1 MKFSKI
7 ITLAIN
13 SANAFS
19 WIGIS
24 NGQTEMTG
32 QNEDI
37 CSSTSLTRGQKRL
50 CQQTPEY
57 SVAIQS
63 AARLSLA
70 SCQQELGSACPKAVS
85 KLPKL
90 TGDLKWPS
98 AESGYLHGLSSGQLI
113 SASAK
118 LCQMGSIGPCD
129 PIKMAQFVEQFTSI
143 PSMTRRRKMI
153 GQVEL
158 HNGRV
163 GRNLAD
169 QSSRNLCKCHG
180 QSGSCIFKTC
190 WQTAPIATHLGKL
203 AKEKYIESIGIDH
216 GIENLPTQITQMIA
230 KNDFLFIHK
239 H

>member
-7 ITLAIN
+7 VILVVNT
-13 SANAFS
+13 ANAFS

-24 NGQTEMTG
+24 NARNEMTG

-37 CSSTSLTRGQKRL
+37 CTSTSLTRGQKRL

-57 SVAIQS
+57 YVAIKS

-70 SCQQELGSACPKAVS
+70 SCQDELGSACPKAVT

-129 PIKMAQFVEQFTSI
+129 PIKMAQFVEQFISEMSLKSLQNKRSQN
-143 PSMTRRRKMI
+143 P
-153 GQVEL
+153 
-158 HNGRV
+158 
-163 GRNLAD
+163 
-169 QSSRNLCKCHG
+169 
-180 QSGSCIFKTC
+180 
-190 WQTAPIATHLGKL
+190 
-203 AKEKYIESIGIDH
+203 
-216 GIENLPTQITQMIA
+216 
-230 KNDFLFIHK
+230 
-239 H
+239 